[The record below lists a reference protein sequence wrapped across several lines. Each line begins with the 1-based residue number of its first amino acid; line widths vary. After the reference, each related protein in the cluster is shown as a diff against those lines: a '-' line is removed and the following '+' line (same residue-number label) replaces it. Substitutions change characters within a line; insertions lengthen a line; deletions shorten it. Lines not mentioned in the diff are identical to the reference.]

1 MERLNLDDITE
12 TASYQTLVQTFNLS
26 PFETALLHLCVLAA
40 IDEEMVDKLLELHG
54 KPYPTFALAMR
65 LLEGAHGDALAPQ
78 RPLRHWNLIE
88 IIHPPELPYTLGALR
103 INERILHYIQG
114 YDHLDER
121 LQAYLFGLKG
131 EPNQPSLPP
140 SQMVITS
147 DIVALVQDHTEQTP
161 LPIIQ
166 LTSIDAESKQALI
179 QNVVSELGIQLYHL
193 PAELIPKPSHELDLF
208 ARLWARECALSGV
221 ALYIDAHEL
230 DGETNGEQ
238 IKQTHRFLT
247 RSGGLFFLSTRT
259 LWNDLDLPVMTFDV
273 AKPTTAEQESLWR
286 DQLGEAAEPIIKQL
300 VAQFDLNGKAI
311 SRAGKAIHGE
321 SATLS
326 SVWDACLVETRPQL
340 DFLATAIIPKASW
353 DDIVLPVWQV
363 EQLQEVAAQVKNRG
377 VVHEQWGWREQ
388 MSRGLGMTVLFGGD
402 SGTGKTFAAE
412 ILAKQLNLNL
422 YHIDLSQVV
431 SKYIGETEKNL
442 RKLFDAAESGGAI
455 LFFDEADALFSKRSE
470 TRSSNDR
477 YANMETNYLLQR
489 LEQYQGLAIL
499 TTNLLN
505 NIDEAFLRRVRFIV
519 QFPMPEDDDRA
530 RIWQR
535 IFPSDTPL
543 GELDYSHLSRFKM
556 SGGSI
561 YNAALNA
568 SFRAA
573 RRGGCVEMP
582 DILEMIRL
590 ELNKIGRLP
599 QPRMFVWPQ

>member
-1 MERLNLDDITE
+1 MERLNLDNTAEI
-12 TASYQTLVQTFNLS
+12 ASYQTLIQIFNLS
-26 PFETALLHLCVLAA
+26 RFEAALLHLCVLAA
-40 IDEEMVDKLLELHG
+40 IDEEMTDKLLELHG

-65 LLEGAHGDALAPQ
+65 WLEGAHVNALAPQ
-78 RPLRHWNLIE
+78 RPLRQWNLIE
-88 IIHPPELPYTLGALR
+88 IVHPPELPYTLGALR
-103 INERILHYIQG
+103 INERVLHYIQG

-121 LQAYLFGLKG
+121 LQAYLFELKPALTQPLLAPSQAAIMGDMVALAQADQHG
-131 EPNQPSLPP
+131 EPRPIM
-140 SQMVITS
+140 QMTG
-147 DIVALVQDHTEQTP
+147 
-161 LPIIQ
+161 
-166 LTSIDAESKQALI
+166 IDAESKRVLAQCAAA
-179 QNVVSELGIQLYHL
+179 ELGVQLYHL
-193 PAELIPKPSHELDLF
+193 PADLIPKPSHELDLF

-230 DGETNGEQ
+230 DGETNGEA
-238 IKQTHRFLT
+238 IKQIQRFLT
-247 RSGGLFFLSTRT
+247 RSSGLFFLSTRT
-259 LWNDLDLPVMTFDV
+259 LLNDLSLHMVIFDV
-273 AKPTTAEQESLWR
+273 AKPTSTEQERLWR
-286 DQLGEAAEPIIKQL
+286 DQLGEADDLIIKRL
-300 VAQFDLNGKAI
+300 TAQFNLNGEAI
-311 SRAGKAIHGE
+311 GRAGQVLQGAD
-321 SATLS
+321 LS
-326 SVWDACLVETRPQL
+326 LAAAWDACLVQTRPQL
-340 DFLATAIIPKASW
+340 DQLAKSITPKASW

-363 EQLQEVAAQVKNRG
+363 DQLQEIAAQIENRG
-377 VVHEQWGWREQ
+377 MVHEQWGWREQ
-388 MSRGLGMTVLFGGD
+388 VSRGLGMTVLFGGD

-442 RKLFDAAESGGAI
+442 RTLFDAAESGGAI

-470 TRSSNDR
+470 TKSSNDR

-519 QFPMPEDDDRA
+519 QFPMPEDGDRA

-535 IFPSDTPL
+535 IFPADTPL
-543 GELDYSHLSRFKM
+543 GELDYRHLSRFKM

-561 YNAALNA
+561 YNSALNA

-573 RRGGCVEMP
+573 RRGGEVEMT

-590 ELNKIGRLP
+590 ELNKMGRLP
-599 QPRMFVWPQ
+599 QERMFQWPQ